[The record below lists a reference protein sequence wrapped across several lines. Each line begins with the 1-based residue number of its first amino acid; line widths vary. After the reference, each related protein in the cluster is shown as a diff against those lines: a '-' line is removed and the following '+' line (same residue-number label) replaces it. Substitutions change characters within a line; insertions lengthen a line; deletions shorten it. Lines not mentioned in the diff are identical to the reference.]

1 MHVAVVCGNPK
12 PRSRTL
18 EAGLFV
24 ARRLTETDPD
34 VVLDLVDIGPHLL
47 GWGDPV
53 AQQAVE
59 SVQACH
65 VAIFASPTYKGSYT
79 GLLKLFLDQ
88 VPTAGFGGLL
98 AFPVMLG
105 AALGHA
111 MAPDLLLKP
120 VLVELGATCPARG
133 LYLLETDYTS
143 EAIIDS
149 WVARVRPFVLT
160 TYHTWSEL
168 NHGRP

>member
-1 MHVAVVCGNPK
+1 MRVAVVCGNPK
-12 PRSRTL
+12 PKSRTL
-18 EAGLFV
+18 EAGVFV
-24 ARRLTETDPD
+24 AERLTGKPPD
-34 VVLDLVDIGPHLL
+34 RVLDLVDIGTHLL

-53 AQQAVE
+53 ATHAVE
-59 SVQACH
+59 EVQRCE
-65 VAIFASPTYKGSYT
+65 VAVFASPTYKGTYT

-88 VPTAGFGGLL
+88 VPTDGLNGML

-120 VLVELGATCPARG
+120 VLVELGASCPARG

-143 EAIIDS
+143 EEIIGA
-149 WVARVRPFVLT
+149 WVARAERFL
-160 TYHTWSEL
+160 
-168 NHGRP
+168 R

>member
-1 MHVAVVCGNPK
+1 MRVAVVCGNPRPK
-12 PRSRTL
+12 SRTL

-24 ARRLTETDPD
+24 ARRLTGTEPD
-34 VVLDLVDIGPHLL
+34 VVLDLIDIGPHLL
-47 GWGDPV
+47 GWGDQV
-53 AQQAVE
+53 AADAVA
-59 SVQACH
+59 SVQGSQ
-65 VAIFASPTYKGSYT
+65 VAVFASPTYKGAYT
-79 GLLKLFLDQ
+79 GLLKLFLDL
-88 VPTAGFGGLL
+88 VPTDGFNSLL

-143 EAIIDS
+143 EAIVDA
-149 WVARVRPFVLT
+149 WVARVRAFLPS
-160 TYHTWSEL
+160 TYHT
-168 NHGRP
+168 

>member
-1 MHVAVVCGNPK
+1 MRVAVVCGNPRPK
-12 PRSRTL
+12 SRTL

-24 ARRLTETDPD
+24 ARRLTSQEPE
-34 VVLDLVDIGPHLL
+34 VVLDLIDIGPHLL
-47 GWGDPV
+47 GWGDQV
-53 AQQAVE
+53 AADAVA
-59 SVQACH
+59 SVQNSQ
-65 VAIFASPTYKGSYT
+65 VAVFASPTYKGSYT
-79 GLLKLFLDQ
+79 GLLKLFLDL
-88 VPTAGFGGLL
+88 VPTDGFNGLL

-143 EAIIDS
+143 EAIVDP
-149 WVARVRPFVLT
+149 WAARVRAFLPS
-160 TYHTWSEL
+160 TYHT
-168 NHGRP
+168 